1 MYEKYNKHEC
11 SLFWLPTGLSI
22 NSGGVKLVE
31 EKCDN
36 NKKQIYFCIFL
47 KLNH

>member
-1 MYEKYNKHEC
+1 MRSIINMNARF
-11 SLFWLPTGLSI
+11 SGFLSI